1 MKIAYLMPTYPM
13 PSQTF
18 IRREIAALEA
28 QGLRIERFSVR
39 RFKEELVDEADRLE
53 QQKTCSILKVGAFGL
68 LLALILE
75 LIVQPMRW
83 FKAAG
88 LAVTAGLRSERGLIR
103 HVAYLAEACV
113 LHQQLIR
120 CSVQHLHVHFGTNA
134 ADVALL
140 CRILGGPPYSITIH
154 GPEEFDAPRPFGLER
169 KIRHAAFVVA
179 VSQFTRS
186 QLYRWCPLA
195 DWRKIHVVH
204 CGLDES
210 VLSAPLAPS
219 PNELRF
225 VNVGR
230 LSEQKGQ
237 LLLVEAAA
245 KLKEEGYDFQL
256 VIVGDGPLRDA
267 IETRVNQ
274 LGLQGGV
281 RVTGFLSN
289 HEVRAEFLAARA
301 LVLPSFAEGL
311 PVVIMEAF
319 ALGRPVISTFIA
331 GIPELVEPGISG
343 WLVPPGAVAPLARA
357 MAEALTAD
365 PAELERM
372 GRAGAQRVAQQH
384 KISTEARKL
393 SDLFRYAASN
403 SHPHSLSTQVRTP
416 DPTASREGV
425 SVAGGSLTHERTSSE
440 RRSAV
445 VGGLLKFLRRRE
457 RAPTRCGLG

>member
-1 MKIAYLMPTYPM
+1 MKIAYLIPTYPM

-28 QGLRIERFSVR
+28 QGVRIERFSLR
-39 RFKEELVDEADRLE
+39 RFNEELADEADRLE
-53 QQKTCSILKVGAFGL
+53 QAKTRSILKVGVLGL
-68 LLALILE
+68 LLALGFE
-75 LIVQPMRW
+75 VVRRPHRW
-83 FKAAG
+83 LKAVV

-103 HVAYLAEACV
+103 HFAYLAEACV
-113 LHQQLIR
+113 LRQRLIQ
-120 CSVQHLHVHFGTNA
+120 CGVQHLHVHFGTNA

-140 CRILGGPPYSITIH
+140 CRVLGGPSYSITIH
-154 GPEEFDAPRPFGLER
+154 GPEEFDAPRPFGLQR
-169 KIRHAAFVVA
+169 KIEHAAFVVA

-186 QLYRWCPLA
+186 QLYRWCPLE

-210 VLSAPLAPS
+210 FLSAFPTPS
-219 PNELRF
+219 PNGIRF

-237 LLLVEAAA
+237 LLLIEAAA
-245 KLKEEGYDFQL
+245 KLKEQGRDFEL

-267 IETRVNQ
+267 LETRIDQ
-274 LGLQGGV
+274 LGLQESV

-289 HEVRAEFLAARA
+289 YRVREELLAARA

-331 GIPELVEPGISG
+331 GIPELVESGVNG
-343 WLVPPGAVAPLARA
+343 WLVPPGAVAPLADA

-365 PAELERM
+365 PADLERM
-372 GRAGAQRVAQQH
+372 GRAGSKRVAQQH
-384 KISTEARKL
+384 KITTEAEKL
-393 SDLFRYAASN
+393 LDLFRCTISN
-403 SHPHSLSTQVRTP
+403 SHPQSVSAQVDTP
-416 DPTASREGV
+416 GAAESREARI
-425 SVAGGSLTHERTSSE
+425 SIARI
-440 RRSAV
+440 
-445 VGGLLKFLRRRE
+445 
-457 RAPTRCGLG
+457 

>member
-1 MKIAYLMPTYPM
+1 M

-28 QGLRIERFSVR
+28 QGLEIARFSVR
-39 RFKEELVDEADRLE
+39 SFDGELADEADRLE
-53 QQKTCSILKVGAFGL
+53 QQKTCSILKVGASGL
-68 LLALILE
+68 LLALVRE
-75 LIVQPMRW
+75 IVARPARW
-83 FKAAG
+83 FKAAA
-88 LAVTAGLRSERGLIR
+88 LMVTAGLRSERGLLR

-113 LHQQLIR
+113 LRQRLIA
-120 CSVQHLHVHFGTNA
+120 CDAQHLHVHFGTNA

-154 GPEEFDAPRPFGLER
+154 GPEEFDAPRPFGLQR
-169 KIRHAAFVVA
+169 KIQHAAFVVA

-195 DWRKIHVVH
+195 DWPKIHVVH

-210 VLSAPLAPS
+210 FLSSPPAPP
-219 PNELRF
+219 PNGPRF

-245 KLKEEGYDFQL
+245 KLKEEGHEFQL

-267 IETRVNQ
+267 IETRINQ
-274 LGLQGGV
+274 LGLQGNV

-289 HEVRAEFLAARA
+289 HAVRQELLAARA

-311 PVVIMEAF
+311 PVAIMEAF
-319 ALGRPVISTFIA
+319 ALGRPVLSTFIA
-331 GIPELVEPGISG
+331 GIPELVQPSVNG
-343 WLVPPGAVAPLARA
+343 WLVPPGAVAPLATA
-357 MAEALTAD
+357 MAEILSAE

-372 GRAGAQRVAQQH
+372 GHAGAQRVAQQH
-384 KISTEARKL
+384 KISTQAEKL
-393 SDLFRYAASN
+393 LDLFRSTVSN
-403 SHPHSLSTQVRTP
+403 SHLVSTQLHTP
-416 DPTASREGV
+416 VAGRSREARV
-425 SVAGGSLTHERTSSE
+425 STAEPSPGNAR
-440 RRSAV
+440 
-445 VGGLLKFLRRRE
+445 F
-457 RAPTRCGLG
+457 